1 MGQGVISKK
10 ILRDIADYIRL
21 RKGTQNT
28 VLAKDMRAELDTIPT
43 YEKGEQEGYD
53 KGHTDG
59 VADGIEQGKQAEYDR
74 FWDAFQDNGNRTV
87 YDYAFRDWAGCEEI
101 KPKYPI
107 RTKGLYNTFFR
118 CFKLKQ
124 LPKEIYPIDGSFDIC
139 YAAFAQCYELE
150 KIEFDMPIKTT
161 NLSGMSSIFSQ
172 CYKLVSIGKI
182 TVDGLP
188 YDFTSTFYMCNALE
202 NVTFGG
208 TIAGNLSFYHSPKL
222 SLDSVQSAIDAMQ
235 DRTGTTALTL
245 TLHKDVGKRLT
256 EAQKAEITAKNWT
269 LVY

>member
-1 MGQGVISKK
+1 MIKLQIIPEREVSLQVLEPVVKPVIAPKRITENGTYAAKEEGVYGFDPVTVEVDMTPAFEAGQK
-10 ILRDIADYIRL
+10 
-21 RKGTQNT
+21 
-28 VLAKDMRAELDTIPT
+28 
-43 YEKGEQEGYD
+43 
-53 KGHTDG
+53 
-59 VADGIEQGKQAEYDR
+59 AEYDR

-124 LPKEIYPIDGSFDIC
+124 LPKEVYPADGSFDIC
-139 YAAFAQCYELE
+139 YAAFAQCYALE

-161 NLSGMSSIFSQ
+161 NLNGMSSIFSQ

-208 TIAGNLSFYHSPKL
+208 TIAGNLSFYHSSKL

-256 EAQKAEITAKNWT
+256 EAQKAEITAKNWI

>member
-1 MGQGVISKK
+1 MIKLEIIPEREVSLQVLEPVVKPVMAPKRITENGQYS
-10 ILRDIADYIRL
+10 
-21 RKGTQNT
+21 
-28 VLAKDMRAELDTIPT
+28 AKAEGAAGFDPVEVAVDMTPAFEAGQ
-43 YEKGEQEGYD
+43 K
-53 KGHTDG
+53 
-59 VADGIEQGKQAEYDR
+59 AEYDR

-235 DRTGTTALTL
+235 DRTGTTSLTL
-245 TLHKDVGKRLT
+245 TLHKDVGEKLT
-256 EAQKAEITAKNWT
+256 EEQKAAITAKNWI